1 MRVLSLD
8 VGDKTV
14 GVAVSDPTGVIAT
27 PVVTIKRGKSVD
39 RDIEEIVSLANAYKV
54 CEVVVGLPISLGNR
68 QTAQTQKVTEFTER
82 LKESIQVPVVYYD
95 ERYTTKIAHS
105 VLYEAG
111 IKGRHHK
118 KVVDQLSAV
127 IILEDFLESRRNQN

>member
-8 VGDKTV
+8 VGDRTV

-27 PVVTIKRGKSVD
+27 PVVTIKRGESVD
-39 RDIEEIVSLANAYKV
+39 RDIEEIVSLANAY
-54 CEVVVGLPISLGNR
+54 EVGEIVVGLPISLGNR
-68 QTAQTQKVTEFTER
+68 QTAQTRKVTEFTER
-82 LKESIQVPVVYYD
+82 LKESIQIPVVYYD

-111 IKGRHHK
+111 IKSRHHK

-127 IILEDFLESRRNQN
+127 IILEDFLESRRNRN